1 MQLLD
6 GKAISSQIKSEI
18 KAEVEQWVATGG
30 KKPHL
35 AAILVGQDGA
45 SETYV
50 ASKIRSCEEIGFTS
64 TLLRF
69 EADITE
75 AQLLEAVESLNSDPD
90 VDGFIVQLPLPKH
103 ISENTVM
110 EAVNPAKDVD
120 GFHPINVGRMC
131 KGLPAYISATPFGI
145 LEMLIRA
152 GIETSGKHCVVIGR
166 SQIVG
171 LPMSILMQRNTYPG
185 NATVTITHS
194 KTQNL
199 KEICQSADILIVALG
214 RPEFVKADYV
224 KEGAVVIDVGITRVA
239 DATKKSGFSIKG
251 DVDFNDVAPKASFIT
266 PVPGGV
272 GLMTIC
278 GLLTNTFKA
287 ARKEIYK

>member
-6 GKAISSQIKSEI
+6 GKAISAQI
-18 KAEVEQWVATGG
+18 KAEIKQDVEQWVAKGG

-35 AAILVGQDGA
+35 AAILVGMDGA
-45 SETYV
+45 SQTYV
-50 ASKIRSCEEIGFTS
+50 NSKIRSCEEIGFTS
-64 TLLRF
+64 TLLKF
-69 EADITE
+69 DADISE
-75 AQLLEAVESLNSDPD
+75 KELLEAVESLNQNDD

-110 EAVNPAKDVD
+110 EAVDFKKDVD

-131 KGLPAYISATPFGI
+131 KGLPAYLSATPFGI
-145 LEMLIRA
+145 LEMLTRA
-152 GIETSGKHCVVIGR
+152 NIDTAGKHCVVIGR

-171 LPMSILMQRNTYPG
+171 LPMSILMQRNDYPG
-185 NATVTITHS
+185 NCTVTITHS
-194 KTQNL
+194 KTHNL
-199 KEICQSADILIVALG
+199 KEICQTADILIVALG
-214 RPEFVKADYV
+214 RPEFVTPEYV

-239 DATKKSGFSIKG
+239 DASKKSGFAIKG
-251 DVDFNDVAPKASFIT
+251 DVNFELVAPHTSYIT

-278 GLLTNTFKA
+278 GLLTNTLKA
-287 ARKEIYK
+287 TKKEIYN

>member
-50 ASKIRSCEEIGFTS
+50 ASKIRSCEEIGFIS

-69 EADITE
+69 EANITE

-103 ISENTVM
+103 ISE
-110 EAVNPAKDVD
+110 
-120 GFHPINVGRMC
+120 
-131 KGLPAYISATPFGI
+131 
-145 LEMLIRA
+145 
-152 GIETSGKHCVVIGR
+152 
-166 SQIVG
+166 
-171 LPMSILMQRNTYPG
+171 
-185 NATVTITHS
+185 
-194 KTQNL
+194 
-199 KEICQSADILIVALG
+199 
-214 RPEFVKADYV
+214 
-224 KEGAVVIDVGITRVA
+224 TR
-239 DATKKSGFSIKG
+239 
-251 DVDFNDVAPKASFIT
+251 
-266 PVPGGV
+266 
-272 GLMTIC
+272 
-278 GLLTNTFKA
+278 
-287 ARKEIYK
+287 